1 MLVEEAV
8 NRIKA
13 AGRGNNNEWG
23 VDRAIDFLN
32 TALQQISALLVANRY
47 PPIVK
52 TIQLED
58 GDELPENYM
67 FACGTYPIRITDG
80 VVEFLDDSL
89 DEIRFRYFANVG
101 KVTKT
106 SDSLPFTNDAINEV
120 VVKGAVLLALNENA
134 YNIGQDSQLVTALQQ
149 AVAGGLAGTSALAQG
164 TPTASA
170 G

>member
-58 GDELPENYM
+58 GDDLPENYM

-89 DEIRFRYFANVG
+89 DEIRFRAMMGEYVLYYRG
-101 KVTKT
+101 KV
-106 SDSLPFTNDAINEV
+106 F
-120 VVKGAVLLALNENA
+120 
-134 YNIGQDSQLVTALQQ
+134 
-149 AVAGGLAGTSALAQG
+149 GGIYDDHQRGRG
-164 TPTASA
+164 
-170 G
+170 

>member
-1 MLVEEAV
+1 MVEEAV

-58 GDELPENYM
+58 GDDLPENYM

-80 VVEFLDDSL
+80 AVEFLDDSL
-89 DEIRFRYFANVG
+89 EEIRFRYFANVG
-101 KVTKT
+101 KVEKT
-106 SDSLPFTNDAINEV
+106 SDSMPFTNDAINEV

-134 YNIGQDSQLVTALQQ
+134 YNIGQDSQLVMALQQ

-164 TPTASA
+164 TPTATA